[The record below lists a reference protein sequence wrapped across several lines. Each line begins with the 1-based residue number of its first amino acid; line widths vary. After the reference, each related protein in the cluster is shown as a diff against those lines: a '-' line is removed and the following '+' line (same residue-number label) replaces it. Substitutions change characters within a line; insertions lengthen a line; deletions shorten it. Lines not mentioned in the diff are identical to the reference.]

1 MRLVNTKSSY
11 NCWKNII
18 NNIIRIPAIDFESH
32 KLYWADARLDKIERA
47 DYDGTHRVIL
57 AHSTPKHPFAITVYK
72 NYLYFTDW
80 VLRAV
85 VRVNKYSGVDVTW
98 IRKDI
103 GRLMGIVAVQNTS
116 IECDPNPCQVLN
128 GGCED
133 VCNVIDRKIKCECT
147 IGILAMDGKR
157 CVQTT
162 QCPASQFRCK
172 SKECI
177 PFELTCDQV
186 NHCLDGSDENTDYCN
201 VRLCPANFF
210 MCNNRRC
217 IPMNQ
222 TCDGI

>member
-1 MRLVNTKSSY
+1 MPNA
-11 NCWKNII
+11 I
-18 NNIIRIPAIDFESH
+18 AIDYENH

-47 DYDGTHRVIL
+47 DYDGTHRVVL

-85 VRVNKYSGVDVTW
+85 VRVNKYSGGDVTW
-98 IRKDI
+98 LRKDI

-116 IECDPNPCQVLN
+116 SDCETSPCSVLN

-133 VCNVIDRKIKCECT
+133 ACFFVNGKIKCECT
-147 IGILAMDGKR
+147 SGRLAADGKR
-157 CVQTT
+157 CISLIPP
-162 QCPASQFRCK
+162 QCPSGQFKCK

-177 PFELTCDQV
+177 PFELTCDGI
-186 NHCLDGSDENTDYCN
+186 NHCTGGDDENIDYCN
-201 VRLCPANFF
+201 VRLCPTNYF

-217 IPMNQ
+217 IPMNH
-222 TCDGI
+222 TCDGT